1 MEKTNLIADDLWDHY
16 SGLPSPL
23 WYQQLTEDEENDTD
37 NLADLESL
45 ATKDQE
51 NKKKQVGSLKDK
63 QTNI

>member
-1 MEKTNLIADDLWDHY
+1 MEKTNLIEDDLWDHY

-23 WYQQLTEDEENDTD
+23 WYQQLDEENDTD

-51 NKKKQVGSLKDK
+51 NTKKQVGSLKDK
-63 QTNI
+63 

>member
-1 MEKTNLIADDLWDHY
+1 MEKTNLIEDDLWDHY

-23 WYQQLTEDEENDTD
+23 WYQQLDEENDTD

-51 NKKKQVGSLKDK
+51 NTKKQVGSLKDK